1 LKDENRQ
8 GRAAENIPP
17 ARSLAR
23 HRMLHN
29 IADRPPELEA
39 LIKPLAHSSD

>member
-8 GRAAENIPP
+8 CPAAENVPP
-17 ARSLAR
+17 ARSLAW
-23 HRMLHN
+23 HRMLHHV
-29 IADRPPELEA
+29 ADWPPELKA